1 MRIVPI
7 EMQMQKDVII
17 EQMQLSER
25 VNVLSF
31 LETAY
36 LENPR
41 QSEPDFWDWHFR
53 QPPFSEDENLPVWLA
68 KSGDRIAGQLA
79 AIPVEL
85 NVGGK
90 SCPAIWILDL
100 IVDPDFRRMGI
111 AQRLVQAAEEYCPYI
126 LGVNTNE
133 QHAPALLQKQ
143 GFVIVTKI
151 QRFHKL
157 LFPGE
162 AFREVSKLGPLRP
175 IANLAFVPFRSGLKS
190 ETQVRTVTEFDESF
204 DRFCAE
210 ARQQWPCSVS
220 RSAAMLKWQFEQQPN
235 KKYEILGYFE
245 NDRLLGYAVLF
256 FRKPN
261 KHGAV
266 EKAAISDICYG
277 PEDRT
282 KVIDALLRASL
293 KLAVDRRAG
302 GLVTDALDP
311 MLQERLRHFGFW
323 PVKSGLQLMVKAPE
337 QQDLLYDGSNW
348 FLTRGDSD
356 ISIFEH
362 PNI

>member
-1 MRIVPI
+1 MPD
-7 EMQMQKDVII
+7 DVRI

-25 VNVLSF
+25 DNVLPF
-31 LETAY
+31 LRTAY

-41 QSEPDFWDWHFR
+41 HSDPDFWDWHFR
-53 QPPFSEDENLPVWLA
+53 LPPLSQDDDLPLWLA

-85 NVGGK
+85 NVAGETRT
-90 SCPAIWILDL
+90 AIWILDL

-111 AQRLVQAAEEYCPYI
+111 AQKLVQAAEKYCPYI

-143 GFVIVTKI
+143 GLVIVTKI
-151 QRFHKL
+151 PRFHKL

-175 IANLAFVPFRSGLKS
+175 IANLAFAPFRSGLTNDAS
-190 ETQVRTVTEFDESF
+190 VRTLTEFDSSF
-204 DRFCAE
+204 DDLWNE
-210 ARQQWPCSVS
+210 ARSQWPCSVS
-220 RSAAMLKWQFEQQPN
+220 RSSAMLKWQFKQQPN

-245 NDRLLGYAVLF
+245 NEKLLGYAVLF
-256 FRKPN
+256 FRKAN
-261 KHGAV
+261 KYGAI

-277 PEDRT
+277 PQDSQRVVDDLIE
-282 KVIDALLRASL
+282 ASL
-293 KLAVDRRAG
+293 ERAVERRVG

-311 MLQERLRHFGFW
+311 LLQERLKNFGFW

-337 QQDLLYDGSNW
+337 NQGMLYDGSKW

>member
-1 MRIVPI
+1 
-7 EMQMQKDVII
+7 MQNDVRI
-17 EQMQLSER
+17 EQMQLSDR
-25 VNVLSF
+25 DDVLAF
-31 LETAY
+31 LRTAY

-53 QPPFSEDENLPVWLA
+53 QPPLSKDEDLPVWLA
-68 KSGDRIAGQLA
+68 KSRTRIAGQLA
-79 AIPVEL
+79 AIPVEI
-85 NVGGK
+85 NVAGETR
-90 SCPAIWILDL
+90 PAIWILDL

-111 AQRLVQAAEEYCPYI
+111 AQKLVQAAEKYCPLI

-175 IANLAFVPFRSGLKS
+175 LANLAFAPFRSGLKG
-190 ETQVRTVTEFDESF
+190 ETHVRQLSAFESSFDELWS
-204 DRFCAE
+204 E

-220 RSAAMLKWQFEQQPN
+220 RSAAMLTWQFKQQPN

-245 NDRLLGYAVLF
+245 NDKLLGYAVLF

-266 EKAAISDICYG
+266 EKAAISDLCYG
-277 PEDRT
+277 PQNST
-282 KVIDALLRASL
+282 KVVDQLIRASL
-293 KLAVDRRAG
+293 KLAVERRAG

-311 MLQERLRHFGFW
+311 LLQERLRHFGFW

-337 QQDLLYDGSNW
+337 QQDLLYDGSKW

>member
-1 MRIVPI
+1 MPT
-7 EMQMQKDVII
+7 DVRI
-17 EQMQLSER
+17 EQMQLSDRED
-25 VNVLSF
+25 VLAF
-31 LETAY
+31 LRTAY

-41 QSEPDFWDWHFR
+41 QSDPDFWDWHF
-53 QPPFSEDENLPVWLA
+53 QMPPLSESANLPVWLA
-68 KSGDRIAGQLA
+68 KSGDRVAGQLA

-85 NVGGK
+85 NVGGETRR
-90 SCPAIWILDL
+90 AIWILDL

-111 AQRLVQAAEEYCPYI
+111 AQKLVQAAEKYCPLI

-162 AFREVSKLGPLRP
+162 AFREVSKLGPLRQLT
-175 IANLAFVPFRSGLKS
+175 NLAFAPFRAGLKNHEQIRLLTRFDAS
-190 ETQVRTVTEFDESF
+190 FDEF
-204 DRFCAE
+204 WKE
-210 ARQQWPCSVS
+210 AKLQWPCSVS
-220 RSAAMLKWQFEQQPN
+220 RSAAMLKWQFEQQPD
-235 KKYEILGYFE
+235 KRYEIIGYFE
-245 NDRLLGYAVLF
+245 KGRLLGYAVLF
-256 FRKPN
+256 FRKHN
-261 KHGAV
+261 KHRAI

-277 PEDRT
+277 PDEPT
-282 KVIDALLRASL
+282 AVVDALIQASL
-293 KLAVDRRAG
+293 RLAADRRAG

-311 MLQERLRHFGFW
+311 LLQERLKHFGFW
-323 PVKSGLQLMVKAPE
+323 PVNSGLQLMVKATE
-337 QQDLLYDGSNW
+337 NKDLLYDGSKW

-362 PNI
+362 PNV

>member
-1 MRIVPI
+1 
-7 EMQMQKDVII
+7 MQNDVII
-17 EQMQLSER
+17 EQMQLPER
-25 VNVLSF
+25 DTVLSF
-31 LETAY
+31 LKTAY

-53 QPPFSEDENLPVWLA
+53 QPPHCQPGNLPVWLA
-68 KSGDRIAGQLA
+68 KSGTRIAGQLA

-85 NVGGK
+85 NVGGQT
-90 SCPAIWILDL
+90 SPAIWILDL

-175 IANLAFVPFRSGLKS
+175 LTNLAFAPFRAGLKMDYHIR
-190 ETQVRTVTEFDESF
+190 QLTEFDASF
-204 DRFCAE
+204 DELWNE
-210 ARQQWPCSVS
+210 AKGQWPCSVS
-220 RSAAMLKWQFEQQPN
+220 RSAAMLNWQFEEQPN
-235 KKYEILGYFE
+235 KKYEILGYYE

-256 FRKPN
+256 FRRPN
-261 KHGAV
+261 KYGAV

-277 PEDRT
+277 PKDRT

-311 MLQERLRHFGFW
+311 LLQERLRHFGFW
-323 PVKSGLQLMVKAPE
+323 PVKSGLQLMIKAPE

>member
-1 MRIVPI
+1 
-7 EMQMQKDVII
+7 MQNDVRI
-17 EQMQLSER
+17 EQMQLSDR
-25 VNVLSF
+25 DNVLAF
-31 LETAY
+31 LRTAY
-36 LENPR
+36 AENLR
-41 QSEPDFWDWHFR
+41 HSEPDFWDWHF
-53 QPPFSEDENLPVWLA
+53 QLPPLSESENLPVWLA

-85 NVGGK
+85 NVNGETRR
-90 SCPAIWILDL
+90 AIWILDL

-111 AQRLVQAAEEYCPYI
+111 AQKLVQAAEKYCPLI

-175 IANLAFVPFRSGLKS
+175 ITNLAFAPFRSGLKG
-190 ETQVRTVTEFDESF
+190 ETSVRRMTEFDASF
-204 DRFCAE
+204 DEFWSE
-210 ARQQWPCSVS
+210 ARSQWPCSVS
-220 RSAAMLKWQFEQQPN
+220 RSAAMLRWQFEQQPN
-235 KKYEILGYFE
+235 KKYEILGYFD
-245 NDRLLGYAVLF
+245 NDKLLGYAVLF
-256 FRKPN
+256 FRKAN
-261 KHGAV
+261 KHGAI

-277 PEDRT
+277 PQDST
-282 KVIDALLRASL
+282 KVVDELIKASL
-293 KLAVDRRAG
+293 KLAVERRRAG
-302 GLVTDALDP
+302 GLVTDAHDP
-311 MLQERLRHFGFW
+311 LLQERLRHFGFW
-323 PVKSGLQLMVKAPE
+323 SVKSGLQLMVKAPE
-337 QQDLLYDGSNW
+337 NQDLLYDGSKW

>member
-1 MRIVPI
+1 
-7 EMQMQKDVII
+7 MQNDLMI

-25 VNVLSF
+25 DAVLSF
-31 LETAY
+31 LQTAY

-41 QSEPDFWDWHFR
+41 QSEPDFWEWHFR
-53 QPPFSEDENLPVWLA
+53 QPPRCQDGNLPVWLA
-68 KSGDRIAGQLA
+68 KRGDRIAGQLA

-85 NVGGK
+85 NVGGETR
-90 SCPAIWILDL
+90 PAIWILDL

-111 AQRLVQAAEEYCPYI
+111 AQKLVQAAERFCPYI

-143 GFVIVTKI
+143 GFVIVSKI
-151 QRFHKL
+151 QRFHKM

-162 AFREVSKLGPLRP
+162 AFREIAKLGPLRS
-175 IANLAFVPFRSGLKS
+175 IANLAFKPFRTGLRKKTS
-190 ETQVRTVTEFDESF
+190 VRLVTEFDASF
-204 DRFCAE
+204 DKLWSRANK
-210 ARQQWPCSVS
+210 QWPCSVS
-220 RSAAMLKWQFEQQPN
+220 RTAEMLNWQFRRQPN
-235 KKYEILGYFE
+235 KKYEVIGYF
-245 NDRLLGYAVLF
+245 DKDKLLGYAVLF

-261 KHGAV
+261 EHGAI

-277 PEDRT
+277 PERPT
-282 KVIDALLRASL
+282 EIIDALIRASL
-293 KLAVDRRAG
+293 KLAVDRRVG

-311 MLQERLRHFGFW
+311 LLQERFRFFGFW

-337 QQDLLYDGSNW
+337 NQDLLYDGSKW
-348 FLTRGDSD
+348 YLTRGDSD

-362 PNI
+362 PNT